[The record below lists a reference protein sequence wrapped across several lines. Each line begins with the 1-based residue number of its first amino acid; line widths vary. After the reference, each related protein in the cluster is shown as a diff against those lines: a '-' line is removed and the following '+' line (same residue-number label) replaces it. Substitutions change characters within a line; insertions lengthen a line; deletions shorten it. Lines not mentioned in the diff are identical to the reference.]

1 MCLCLCLC
9 VCLCLCLCVS
19 VCVRAC
25 VCACVCVCVCVAV
38 LSDVRKDCYEMRGTW
53 AETHGHPWT
62 SVCKYTLETMRRYS
76 SLEYD
81 RLDRNCQHFV
91 VACLMGRCQPVINLR
106 MQRLLVTIAKT
117 SATRQCMC
125 PVSLAKEVLELQHLL
140 HEAACPPTEATGHLM
155 FAFAACRYL
164 LHEKRRHHVTL
175 DCAAKLG
182 DVLARA
188 TELAVTHGT
197 LRKQLATAEG
207 HHVFEVFFFSPHTRA

>member
-1 MCLCLCLC
+1 
-9 VCLCLCLCVS
+9 
-19 VCVRAC
+19 
-25 VCACVCVCVCVAV
+25 
-38 LSDVRKDCYEMRGTW
+38 
-53 AETHGHPWT
+53 
-62 SVCKYTLETMRRYS
+62 
-76 SLEYD
+76 
-81 RLDRNCQHFV
+81 
-91 VACLMGRCQPVINLR
+91 MGRCQPVINLR